1 MTKEQTE
8 RYRDQL
14 RAMAARVGGTVA
26 GLEDQI
32 RTPTGGQTS
41 GGLSNTPLHLGDV
54 GTDVYSQELG
64 TTLLENEAYLR
75 NEILDALD
83 RIARGAYGR
92 CENCGTGIGTERLD
106 ALPYVRHC
114 APCAAKLQAGLVVN
128 LNEGR
133 PEGWLGGPGHETT
146 NTAAL
151 PGAGAA
157 GVNLES
163 KPRDVHAAGTP
174 GGGTAVGGLAGTN
187 VGEGD
192 PTDANLE
199 AAMGSSE
206 FDVEVATDAGEEE
219 EPEAFSGPHGGAVGG
234 TPANKRS
241 RGGKI
246 VGGAKPS
253 DKTPTPKKPKR
264 STPKRSAPKAQK
276 STARKT
282 QKKSPKKDARGKR
295 P

>member
-26 GLEDQI
+26 GLEDQV

-83 RIARGAYGR
+83 RIARGTFGR
-92 CENCGTGIGTERLD
+92 CENCGKEINPERLD
-106 ALPYVRHC
+106 TLPYVRYC
-114 APCAAKLQAGLVVN
+114 APCAAKLQAGLAVN

-151 PGAGAA
+151 PGPPATAA
-157 GVNLES
+157 LPLQS
-163 KPRDVHAAGTP
+163 KPGDVHATGTP
-174 GGGTAVGGLAGTN
+174 GGGTAVGGLAGTT

-192 PTDANLE
+192 PTDADLE

-206 FDVEVATDAGEEE
+206 FDVKAASDGDEE
-219 EPEAFSGPHGGAVGG
+219 EPEAFAGPHGGAVGG

-264 STPKRSAPKAQK
+264 SAPKTQK

-282 QKKSPKKDARGKR
+282 QKKLPKKNTRGKR
-295 P
+295 PKG